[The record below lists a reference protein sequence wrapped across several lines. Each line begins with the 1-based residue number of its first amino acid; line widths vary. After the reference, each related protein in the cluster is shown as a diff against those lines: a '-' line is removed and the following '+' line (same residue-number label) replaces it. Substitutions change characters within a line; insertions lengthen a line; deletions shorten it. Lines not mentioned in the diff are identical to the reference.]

1 MLAIVVDGA
10 DFYRSSDIQLDGNQ
24 APKTVEVYF
33 SHLPGGEYN
42 AYAVLTDAAGHRR
55 AIARQPVRVLS
66 MYGGR

>member
-1 MLAIVVDGA
+1 MVI
-10 DFYRSSDIQLDGNQ
+10 RHRRQW
-24 APKTVEVYF
+24 EVYF

-55 AIARQPVRVLS
+55 AIARQPVRILS